1 MTFKI
6 FPDPNRKTMSIPAAA
21 LRMAHLDKEQK
32 MDAYAHNGW
41 VLIRREHL
49 FVAERIE
56 AVYYLSEL
64 AIDIIFQLV
73 VESWEAAGD
82 ESLQWHESDPDLM
95 TPAQMLR
102 QAEMRAAAERKAM
115 DEKDRLALAELIR
128 NGGKS
133 NFLKERREAFT
144 QMLEDSGV
152 NLEGLCVL
160 LERED
165 TKDE

>member
-1 MTFKI
+1 
-6 FPDPNRKTMSIPAAA
+6 
-21 LRMAHLDKEQK
+21 
-32 MDAYAHNGW
+32 
-41 VLIRREHL
+41 
-49 FVAERIE
+49 
-56 AVYYLSEL
+56 
-64 AIDIIFQLV
+64 
-73 VESWEAAGD
+73 
-82 ESLQWHESDPDLM
+82 M

-115 DEKDRLALAELIR
+115 DENDRLALAELIR

-152 NLEGLCVL
+152 NLAGLCVL